1 MTREKAE
8 KVCEL
13 FHQIERLEEF
23 LDMDECVAT
32 PFLNEHNTGGGRL
45 IIKPNQSLLIP
56 NELLKEYVRQYLD
69 YSKKEIAKLKDQL
82 EAL

>member
-8 KVCEL
+8 KACEL
-13 FHQIERLEEF
+13 LGQIERLEEF
-23 LDMDECVAT
+23 LKMDEYVAK

-45 IIKPNQSLLIP
+45 IVKPNQSLLIP
-56 NELLKEYVRQYLD
+56 NELLKDYVRQYLD
-69 YSKKEIAKLKDQL
+69 YSKKEIVKLKDQL